1 MFLELSL
8 DRDDFH
14 VRLHMTV
21 IANSIESITE
31 ISIRAKATGEP
42 WSECRTLYGKNLNL
56 VGMEEL
62 AELANILFH
71 NEIMDFWE
79 INVRPEIEKRA
90 TATDRSLLGI

>member
-1 MFLELSL
+1 MFIELSL
-8 DRDDFH
+8 DRHDYT
-14 VRLHMTV
+14 VRLHITV
-21 IANSIESITE
+21 LANSIESVTE
-31 ISIRAKATGEP
+31 ISIRAKATGES

-79 INVRPEIEKRA
+79 VNVRPEIEKRA
-90 TATDRSLLGI
+90 SATDRNLLGI